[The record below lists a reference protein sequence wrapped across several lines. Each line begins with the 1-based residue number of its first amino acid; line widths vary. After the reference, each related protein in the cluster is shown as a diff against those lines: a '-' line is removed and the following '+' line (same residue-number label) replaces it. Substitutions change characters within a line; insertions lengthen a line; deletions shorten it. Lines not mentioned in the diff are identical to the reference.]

1 MISGAAI
8 SMPRPIAGNPEVIMI
23 IHKISTGAR
32 GKTEMPLAS
41 LNTKPMSKVH
51 ACAIFSANR

>member
-8 SMPRPIAGNPEVIMI
+8 SMPRPIAGNPEVTIM

-41 LNTKPMSKVH
+41 LNARPIRSVH
-51 ACAIFSANR
+51 A